1 MSKLA
6 ISISLLF
13 FTNLLFGQNNKEQ
26 SSLNG
31 EIQLDE
37 VTVTS
42 SRVAIP
48 IAQTPK
54 LITIFS
60 KEDIKK
66 AQVTSVMDLLAYAV
80 NIDVLQRSPHG
91 AQADI
96 SLRGGSF
103 DQTAVL
109 LNGINVSNA
118 QTGHYSF
125 DFPINISDIE
135 RIEIIHG
142 PSALI
147 YGSSAFSGGV
157 NIITK
162 KNSEEKAFVQ
172 VGAGMHNLRY
182 MEARGSVATGIV
194 SNSLSVSS
202 SSSDGYIHNTDY
214 NIYNVLLQSR
224 INLRGNNKLDLQ
236 LGYNDKKYGANSF
249 YTAAHPNQYEQT
261 STYLSTIKGEFGST
275 LKFIPMVYWSRHAD
289 QFDLTKDSPVGR
301 NYHRGDTYGANLIL
315 QYKSRFG
322 TTNVGGEVRKED
334 MLSSKLGKEMTKP
347 HGKYKAYIDRTN
359 VSATLEHTLTLDK
372 LVLSGGALIN
382 YNTFISGK
390 YKVYPSLS
398 ASYRPWDSFTIA
410 SSWSKSTRMPTFTEL
425 FYNTETHIANDNLL
439 PEKSESTDLT
449 FRYRHSIVEFSAT
462 GFLLWGKNMIDWVKE
477 DKDSKP
483 TSTNITRI
491 NSQGV
496 ESNLKLY
503 LSTILPILG
512 ENPSLTL
519 GYMHMWQDYDTNEYI
534 SESKNKLNYLR
545 DKFTIQFNHKIINRL
560 TANWFFRTQKRM
572 GRYSK
577 YVDNKNTGELVSYA
591 SFSTLDLKLDYK
603 IEKLTVHLSMNN
615 LYNKK
620 YIDYGNIEQP
630 GFWLSGGLSYA
641 LR

>member
-1 MSKLA
+1 MRIIA
-6 ISISLLF
+6 VFISLLF
-13 FTNLLFGQNNKEQ
+13 FTNLLFSQNKNERT
-26 SSLNG
+26 SLNG

-54 LITIFS
+54 LITILS
-60 KEDIKK
+60 REDIKK
-66 AQVTSVMDLLAYAV
+66 AQVTSVMDLLSYAA
-80 NIDVLQRSPHG
+80 NIDVLQRSPRG

-162 KNSEEKAFVQ
+162 KNAEEKAFVQ
-172 VGAGMHNLRY
+172 VAAGMHNLKY
-182 MEARGSVATGIV
+182 IEARGSAVTGIV

-202 SSSDGYIHNTDY
+202 SSSDGYMNNTDY

-224 INLRGNNKLDLQ
+224 INLKENNKLDVQ
-236 LGYNDKKYGANSF
+236 FGYNDKKYGANSF
-249 YTAAHPNQYEQT
+249 YTAAYPNQYERT
-261 STYLSTIKGEFGST
+261 STYLGTIKGEFGST
-275 LKFIPMVYWSRHAD
+275 LKFIPMVYWSRHSD
-289 QFDLTKDSPVGR
+289 QFDLTKDSPAGR
-301 NYHRGDTYGANLIL
+301 NYHRGDTYGTNLIL
-315 QYKSRFG
+315 QYKSKLG
-322 TTNVGGEVRKED
+322 TTNLGGEVRKED
-334 MLSSKLGKEMTKP
+334 MLSSKLGKEMSKP

-359 VSATLEHTLTLDK
+359 VSATLEHTLTVDK
-372 LVLSGGALIN
+372 FVLSGGALIN
-382 YNTFISGK
+382 YNTFISGE
-390 YKVYPSLS
+390 YKVYPSFS
-398 ASYRPWDSFTIA
+398 ASFRPWDSFTIA

-425 FYNTETHIANDNLL
+425 FYNTETHIANENLL
-439 PEKSESTDLT
+439 PEKSESTDLA
-449 FRYRHSIVEFSAT
+449 FRYRHSFVEFSAT

-477 DKDSKP
+477 DKDSKSM
-483 TSTNITRI
+483 STNITRV
-491 NSQGV
+491 NTQGV
-496 ESNLKLY
+496 ESNLKLH
-503 LSTILPILG
+503 LSSILPILG
-512 ENPSLTL
+512 DNSTLTF
-519 GYMHMWQDYDTNEYI
+519 GYMHMWQDYKTNEYI

-545 DKFTIQFNHKIINRL
+545 DKFTTQFNHKVINRL
-560 TANWFFRTQKRM
+560 TANWFFRYQKRM
-572 GRYSK
+572 GKYSK
-577 YVDNKNTGELVSYA
+577 YVDSKNTGELVTYP

-603 IEKLTVHLSMNN
+603 VENLTVNLSLNN

-620 YIDYGNIEQP
+620 YVDIGNIEQP
-630 GFWLSGGLSYA
+630 GFWLSGGLSYVFK
-641 LR
+641 